1 MGTRFSFIWVLIYL
15 GITLPSSVSWG
26 LDYPPNFAFQPVP
39 QPLAE
44 QNPVKPQPAGPVPT
58 AGLSFFDPS
67 YGTILT
73 RVTQGIGL
81 RHEYSRFDPFNA
93 DRSMILLH
101 QPATGAWRIYRTQSI
116 PYDRDGNLVREID
129 LAESRWD
136 PTDPNIIWGLSTEHR
151 TFRVVR
157 TDVQSG
163 QLTIVKD
170 FAEDPILG
178 PVISSEK
185 DLYRVTTKGEGE
197 PSQDLRFWA
206 FFLQGTTDDYRLR
219 YIFTWD
225 RQENRT
231 LGLYKIPAKE
241 AGLLDWVGMS
251 PLGNWVV
258 VGADAD
264 SPPSGR
270 TLGGLNLADKE
281 LRKFHRLAHAT
292 AHADVGLD
300 TEGNEVIVMQNNRTD
315 HVDLIPLAWD
325 TVPVTESNDYKKSNI
340 IPLLRLFYADSSP
353 HGLKSGIHVSCNAPG
368 YAIISTYTPQQV
380 AARNWLDRSVILVKL
395 SRKKPEVFYLA
406 KVHNTTK
413 SYWEETQATIA
424 GDGSKVVWAS
434 NWGQDVGKDKFFLMQ
449 LDMPPN
455 WQSQF
460 KKAGSR

>member
-1 MGTRFSFIWVLIYL
+1 MGLRFSTIWVLICV
-15 GITLPSSVSWG
+15 GISLPPSLSWA
-26 LDYPPNFAFQPVP
+26 LDYPPNFAFQQVP

-44 QNPVKPQPAGPVPT
+44 QNPVKPQPARPVPA
-58 AGLSFFDPS
+58 AGQPFFDPA
-67 YGTILT
+67 YGAILT

-93 DRSMILLH
+93 DQSMILLH

-116 PYDRDGNLVREID
+116 PYDQDRLFVREID

-136 PTDPNIIWGLSTEHR
+136 PKDPNIIWGLSTEHR
-151 TFRVVR
+151 TFRVIR
-157 TDVQSG
+157 MDVQSG

-170 FAEDPILG
+170 FAQDPTLG
-178 PVISSEK
+178 PIISSEK
-185 DLYRVTTKGEGE
+185 DLYRITTKGEGE

-206 FFLQGTTDDYRLR
+206 LFLQGTTDDYRLR

-225 RQENRT
+225 RQDNRV

-241 AGLLDWVGMS
+241 AGLLDWVGLS

-264 SPPSGR
+264 SSPSGR

-300 TEGNEVIVMQNNRTD
+300 ADGNEVIVMQNSKTD

-325 TVPVTESNDYKKSNI
+325 TQPVTEGNDYKKSKI

-368 YAIISTYTPQQV
+368 YAVISTYTPQQV
-380 AARNWLDRSVILVKL
+380 AAKNWLDRSVILVRL
-395 SRKKPEVFYLA
+395 SRQRPEVFHLA
-406 KVHNTTK
+406 KIHNTTK

-424 GDGSKVVWAS
+424 RDGSKVVWAS
-434 NWGQDVGKDKFFLMQ
+434 NWGQDVGKDKYFLMQ
-449 LDMPPN
+449 LDMPPH
-455 WQSQF
+455 WQSHY
-460 KKAGSR
+460 KKAGNR